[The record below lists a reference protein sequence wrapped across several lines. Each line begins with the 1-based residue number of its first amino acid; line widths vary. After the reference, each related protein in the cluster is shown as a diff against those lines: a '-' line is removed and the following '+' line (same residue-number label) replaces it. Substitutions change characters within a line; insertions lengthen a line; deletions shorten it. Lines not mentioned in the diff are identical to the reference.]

1 MNRKLFTYSEDEV
14 RELVLKI
21 HPRII
26 PYING
31 LLAKGGQ
38 RCLAVHNAEDIF
50 YDVLCS
56 FLDKRTEISRDNVNA
71 YLYQAVKN
79 KCLNIISRNW
89 EENTSVRLDAMPM
102 SAREI
107 LAAADFAEE
116 SIFDSGDEALPEM
129 SDIIAYSDS
138 LPDRTRDIFQMN
150 RIEGMTH
157 SEIAKILGIST
168 RAVEKHLQSS
178 VQEYRAHFGL
188 PDRRRKPS

>member
-1 MNRKLFTYSEDEV
+1 MNQDLFTYSEDEV
-14 RELVLKI
+14 RELVLRI

-31 LLAKGGQ
+31 LLTKGGQ

-56 FLDKRTEISRDNVNA
+56 FLDKKAEISRDNVNA
-71 YLYQAVKN
+71 YLYKAVKN
-79 KCLNIISRNW
+79 KCLNIISRNR
-89 EENTSVRLDAMPM
+89 EENTSVSIDTMPM

-116 SIFDSGDEALPEM
+116 SVFDSDRDALPEM
-129 SDIIAYSDS
+129 SDIIAYSDC

-168 RAVEKHLQSS
+168 RAVEKHLQNS
-178 VQEYRAHFGL
+178 VQEYRTHFGL